1 VPAEVWLKGA
11 DREISR
17 EEENTV
23 ILQLDILSL

>member
-1 VPAEVWLKGA
+1 MEVWLKGA
-11 DREISR
+11 DREIFR